1 MSEQTKPNTREIV
14 EMIKSHL
21 NSSAE
26 VKRRIAEAL
35 SVKIAEAATL
45 ITECFRSGGKVVL
58 LGNGGSAADAQH
70 IAGELLNRFK
80 IDRRPLPAIAL
91 HTDTSTLTAISNDSG
106 YQDTFKKGIEAH
118 GQAGDVAIAIT
129 TSDGELKPDGHSANI
144 AYALKAAKDKG
155 LNTIGLVSIKTK
167 DILTYFDVAIQ
178 VPSEETPR
186 IQEGQELVYH
196 ILCELVEKELFK
208 E

>member
-1 MSEQTKPNTREIV
+1 MKEEIKQLIKDNIATKQKMLDEKFIEQIEKAAKMIV
-14 EMIKSHL
+14 ECYQ
-21 NSSAE
+21 ND
-26 VKRRIAEAL
+26 
-35 SVKIAEAATL
+35 
-45 ITECFRSGGKVVL
+45 GKVIIF
-58 LGNGGSAADAQH
+58 GNGGSAADAQH